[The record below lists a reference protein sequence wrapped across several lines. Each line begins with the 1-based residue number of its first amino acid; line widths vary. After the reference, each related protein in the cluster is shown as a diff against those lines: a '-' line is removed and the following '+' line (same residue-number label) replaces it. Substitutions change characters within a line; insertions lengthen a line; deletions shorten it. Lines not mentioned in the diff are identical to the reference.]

1 MCDSISNG
9 KIGASIMADLE
20 GAFDATWRKGLMYKI
35 YDCGITGNLFII
47 INSYLENRKTRNLV
61 NNFTSDWFKGSP
73 QGSII
78 SQILFLIFTG
88 NLSAEPRASNSI
100 IDRLISHSSTGK
112 SFNTSNVNS
121 AKPQES
127 TFADDYNLWKT
138 AIKLADLESNTQ
150 KDLDVLLEWCHKW
163 RIYINIKKT
172 EVIVF
177 SGEKNTANISLKI
190 KNNTIKQVT
199 AKRMLGVII
208 DEKLTFKDHI
218 KHICT
223 QAGKSYSQQHS
234 LTFHSLL

>member
-1 MCDSISNG
+1 
-9 KIGASIMADLE
+9 
-20 GAFDATWRKGLMYKI
+20 MYKI

-121 AKPQES
+121 AKPQELKF
-127 TFADDYNLWKT
+127 TDDCNLWKT
-138 AIKLADLESNTQ
+138 STKLADLESNMQ
-150 KDLDVLLEWCHKW
+150 K
-163 RIYINIKKT
+163 T
-172 EVIVF
+172 
-177 SGEKNTANISLKI
+177 
-190 KNNTIKQVT
+190 
-199 AKRMLGVII
+199 
-208 DEKLTFKDHI
+208 
-218 KHICT
+218 
-223 QAGKSYSQQHS
+223 
-234 LTFHSLL
+234 